1 MKVKGFTLIEIII
14 SISLILMIASFAIYQ
29 NTFSYSMKKQQIE
42 TFVSDIRYI
51 KQLGLQGDK
60 KAKIIMNYEENFYTI
75 VSDVDDRKVYFH
87 NNVKLSSFTLN
98 EISFYKDSWTK
109 GNTIHINF
117 YIGSKKYSYVVKISS
132 ITGRIKLEEE

>member
-42 TFVSDIRYI
+42 AFVSDIRYI